1 MFLSKTLRGWLFHL
15 SSSASDVNSRSRG
28 TAYQE
33 TGKFFRKEV
42 SLLIWALT
50 VLFIPR
56 YAFLGSE

>member
-15 SSSASDVNSRSRG
+15 SSPGSDVNSRG

-50 VLFIPR
+50 VLFILR